1 VQVRNPLLWCV
12 AAAVVTAGATG
23 VRSRDLFAASAQA
36 AAAPQTTAAS
46 SGTPSDAAA
55 DRGALVAK
63 YCVTCHNDRLK
74 TGGLSLQTLDVATPA
89 AHAAVWEKVIRK
101 LRSGEMPPAA
111 VRSRPDPQAA
121 AALVTY
127 LETTLDVAANAHPNP
142 GRAPAHRLNRAEYS
156 NAVRDLLAVDI
167 RPGDWLPVDD
177 SGYGFDNIADVLSTS
192 PALLDRYMY
201 AARKVSRLAVGDL
214 TIKPSEEIYAAK
226 RDPNRGARNEQ
237 LNDDLPFDSRAGM
250 SVAHY
255 FPLDAEYVFKVRFLG
270 VQAGGEET
278 EIDPYQYR
286 VAVPAGLH
294 TVGVTSPR
302 ENLKA
307 ERETPVA
314 PGGGGDGR
322 GGTIDIP
329 SPVDLRLDG
338 ARLRRFDVRAPTPDV
353 ATLVIGGPY
362 NAASRG
368 DTPSRRAI
376 FVCHPDRPAQEP
388 ACART
393 ILTTLARRAFRRP
406 VSAADV
412 DPLYAFYERARR
424 GDRASADF
432 ESGIESA
439 LEAMLVAPEF
449 LFRIERD
456 PVEARGDAAYR
467 ISDLELASRLSF
479 FLWSTIPDA
488 ELLNLAEHDKLHD
501 AGVLDRQ
508 VRRMLA
514 DPRADT
520 LVANF
525 VGQWLQLRNVDT
537 VRPDPVIFPFDEA
550 LRRSFLTETTLF
562 VSSIFREDR
571 SLLDLLS
578 ADYTFVNQRLAEHYG
593 ITGVY
598 GSQFRRVTVADAN
611 RRGLLGQG
619 SMLTVTSYPNRTSVV
634 QRGKWVLETLLG
646 NPPPPPPPD
655 VPELKA
661 APHGKLLSMREQM
674 QEHRTNAVCAAC
686 HARMDPIGFALENYD
701 GVGRWRS
708 EDAGAPIDASGT
720 LPDGTVFEGPASL
733 SRLFLTKYRDDFVRT
748 ATEKLLT
755 YAVGRGVEA
764 YDYPAV
770 RAVARQAARDD
781 YRVSSWILAVVKST
795 PFQMRRTTE
804 S

>member
-1 VQVRNPLLWCV
+1 M
-12 AAAVVTAGATG
+12 
-23 VRSRDLFAASAQA
+23 
-36 AAAPQTTAAS
+36 
-46 SGTPSDAAA
+46 
-55 DRGALVAK
+55 
-63 YCVTCHNDRLK
+63 K
-74 TGGLSLQTLDVATPA
+74 TGGLSLQTLDVGTPA

-111 VRSRPDPQAA
+111 VRSRPDPQTA

-127 LETTLDVAANAHPNP
+127 LETTLDAAAAAHPNP

-192 PALLDRYMY
+192 PALLERYMY

-214 TIKPSEEIYAAK
+214 TIKPIEEIYAAK
-226 RDPNRGARNEQ
+226 RDPNKGSRNEQ

-250 SVAHY
+250 TVAHY
-255 FPLDAEYVFKVRFLG
+255 FPLDAEYVFKIRFLG
-270 VQAGGEET
+270 VQAGGDDS

-286 VAVPAGLH
+286 VAVKAGLH

-307 ERETPVA
+307 EREAPVA
-314 PGGGGDGR
+314 PGGGDGR

-338 ARLRRFDVRAPTPDV
+338 ARLRRFDVRAPAPDV

-362 NAASRG
+362 TATSRG
-368 DTPSRRAI
+368 DTASRRAI

-393 ILTTLARRAFRRP
+393 ILATLARRAFRRP
-406 VSAADV
+406 VTAGDI

-424 GDRASADF
+424 GGSAADF
-432 ESGIESA
+432 EAGIESA
-439 LEAMLVAPEF
+439 LEAMLVSPEF

-456 PVEARGDAAYR
+456 PVDAHADAAYR
-467 ISDLELASRLSF
+467 VSDVELASRLSF
-479 FLWSTIPDA
+479 FLWSTIPDE

-501 AGVLDRQ
+501 PAVLDRQ
-508 VRRMLA
+508 VRRMLEDQRSDA
-514 DPRADT
+514 

-598 GSQFRRVTVADAN
+598 GSQFRRVTVTDAN

-674 QEHRTNAVCAAC
+674 QVHRTNAVCAAC

-733 SRLFLTKYRDDFVRT
+733 SRLFQTKYRDDFVRT

-755 YAVGRGVEA
+755 YAVGRGIEP

-770 RAVARQAARDD
+770 RAVAREAARDN

>member
-1 VQVRNPLLWCV
+1 M
-12 AAAVVTAGATG
+12 
-23 VRSRDLFAASAQA
+23 
-36 AAAPQTTAAS
+36 
-46 SGTPSDAAA
+46 
-55 DRGALVAK
+55 
-63 YCVTCHNDRLK
+63 K
-74 TGGLSLQTLDVATPA
+74 TGGLSLQTLDVGTPA

-111 VRSRPDPQAA
+111 VRSRPDPQTA

-127 LETTLDVAANAHPNP
+127 LETTLDAAAAAHPNP

-192 PALLDRYMY
+192 PALLERYMY

-214 TIKPSEEIYAAK
+214 TIKPIEEIYAAK
-226 RDPNRGARNEQ
+226 RDPNKGSRNEQ

-250 SVAHY
+250 TVAHY
-255 FPLDAEYVFKVRFLG
+255 FPLDAEYVFKIRFLG
-270 VQAGGEET
+270 VQAGGDDS

-286 VAVPAGLH
+286 VAVKAGLH

-307 ERETPVA
+307 EREAPVA
-314 PGGGGDGR
+314 PGGGDGR

-338 ARLRRFDVRAPTPDV
+338 ARLRRFDVRAPAPDV

-362 NAASRG
+362 TATSRG
-368 DTPSRRAI
+368 DTASRRAI

-393 ILTTLARRAFRRP
+393 ILATLARRAFRRP
-406 VSAADV
+406 VTAGDI
-412 DPLYAFYERARR
+412 DPLYSFYERARR
-424 GDRASADF
+424 GGSAADF
-432 ESGIESA
+432 EAGIESA
-439 LEAMLVAPEF
+439 LEAMLVSPEF

-456 PVEARGDAAYR
+456 PVDAHADAAYR
-467 ISDLELASRLSF
+467 VSDVELASRLSF
-479 FLWSTIPDA
+479 FLWSTIPDE

-501 AGVLDRQ
+501 PAVLDRQ
-508 VRRMLA
+508 VRRMLEDQRSDA
-514 DPRADT
+514 

-550 LRRSFLTETTLF
+550 LRRSFLIETTLF

-598 GSQFRRVTVADAN
+598 GSQFRRVTVTDAN

-674 QEHRTNAVCAAC
+674 QVHRTNAVCAAC

-733 SRLFLTKYRDDFVRT
+733 SRLFQTKYRDDFVRT

-755 YAVGRGVEA
+755 YAVGRGIEP

-770 RAVARQAARDD
+770 RAVAREAARDN